1 MDDCWQSRQCESLL
15 SPETEANQVQGKSVL
30 LQALLGELDLLQG
43 SARCQ
48 LGTVGYCAQDP
59 WLLNRSIRANIT
71 FMYPFEPVW
80 YRTVLEAL
88 NLDVDLAILTDG
100 DTTLVGNLSGG
111 QKQR

>member
-1 MDDCWQSRQCESLL
+1 MDDCRQGWQRKVVGVWMSQSD
-15 SPETEANQVQGKSVL
+15 SQGKSVL
-30 LQALLGELDLLQG
+30 LQALLGELDILSG
-43 SARCQ
+43 RARCQ
-48 LGTVGYCAQDP
+48 LGSIGYCAQDP

-71 FMYPFEPVW
+71 FMYPYEPVW

-88 NLDVDLAILTDG
+88 NLDVDLGILSDG